1 MDRKNDHPFQK
12 YFQHMLLRSTFWPL
26 VAVLL
31 VSFLIVGWLYEYML
45 CRQTRERADTVV
57 QTLHQI
63 LTPYINQIRD
73 YTESDDVRSLL
84 SGEGD
89 PVEGYTQLYTFANRQ
104 TVTCNFYLLSSDG
117 DVVLRSNTI
126 LPEYLKQSPPYLY
139 GLLKRADYAPPGDV
153 VLMLNSRTAGSSD
166 QVFSIA
172 QRVQDQGRTAGFL
185 VFEIDKG
192 EIFDQIYTKGSSD
205 LILADNQETVL
216 LTTRNSLI
224 TGNQKTREDFRV
236 STGWQHIGGDFYYV
250 VQESIPLLKLKL
262 YVITDLW
269 AVNSAL
275 LLSAVILV
283 FLLLVATFI
292 LNLTFRRIAYAEAS
306 SVDEMIKSLDQMRE
320 EGIYTQL
327 EIESKGALQPLADAF
342 RGMIADIRELVEVS
356 NREQRRSMRAE
367 IKQLESQFDVH
378 FLYNTLE
385 VIRSLIKLD
394 PKQASRMI
402 VDFSTLLRYSTD
414 NTHELVSLRDDMFY
428 MEKYLAI
435 ANARYSSG
443 FRYEIQIEAE
453 LLDTARVPR
462 LLLQPIVE
470 NTVKYCRSKGGLWIR
485 IEGEKTEA
493 DQIHLRVID
502 NGMGIPPEIQE
513 EVRQSLATEQLPPQ
527 HTGLY
532 NIHRRIQL
540 MYGKAFGISEMSS
553 SSQGTR
559 IQITIPYV
567 KGGAPDGQGTDCG
580 R

>member
-1 MDRKNDHPFQK
+1 MDRKNDPPFQK
-12 YFQHMLLRSTFWPL
+12 YFQHMLLRRTFWPL

-31 VSFLIVGWLYEYML
+31 VSFLIVGGLYEYML
-45 CRQTRERADTVV
+45 CRQTRERADAVV
-57 QTLHQI
+57 ETLHQI
-63 LTPYINQIRD
+63 LTPYISQIQND
-73 YTESDDVRSLL
+73 TASDDVRELL
-84 SGEGD
+84 SGGGD
-89 PVEGYTQLYTFANRQ
+89 PVEGYTRLYDFANRQ
-104 TVTCNFYLLSSDG
+104 TVKCNFYLLTAGG
-117 DVVLRSNTI
+117 DVVLRSNTV
-126 LPEYLKQSPPYLY
+126 LPEYLQQDPPYLY
-139 GLLKRADYAPPGDV
+139 GLLKRAERAPSGAV
-153 VLMLNSRTAGSSD
+153 VLMLNRRVPGSSD
-166 QVFSIA
+166 QVFSMA
-172 QRVQDQGRTAGFL
+172 QRIQDRGETVGFL
-185 VFEIDKG
+185 VFEIDKN
-192 EIFDQIYTKGSSD
+192 EIFDAIYTKGSSD
-205 LILADNQETVL
+205 LILADSQETVL
-216 LTTRNSLI
+216 LTTRNALVS
-224 TGNQKTREDFRV
+224 GNQKTREDYRV
-236 STGWQHIGGDFYYV
+236 STGWHHIGGDSCYV
-250 VQESIPLLKLKL
+250 VQKPIPLLKLKL

-275 LLSAVILV
+275 LVSA
-283 FLLLVATFI
+283 LLLVLLLLAGIFI
-292 LNLTFRRIAYAEAS
+292 LNLAFRRIAYAEAS
-306 SVDEMIKSLDQMRE
+306 SVDEMIKSLEQMRE

-402 VDFSTLLRYSTD
+402 VDFSALLRYSTD
-414 NTHELVSLRDDMFY
+414 NTHELVSLRDDMLY

-443 FRYEIQIEAE
+443 FRYEIQIEEE
-453 LLDTARVPR
+453 LLDAARVPR
-462 LLLQPIVE
+462 LLLQPMVE
-470 NTVKYCRSKGGLWIR
+470 NTVKYCRSRGDLWIR
-485 IEGEKTEA
+485 IEGEKTQA
-493 DQIHLRVID
+493 DQINLRVID
-502 NGMGIPPEIQE
+502 NGGGIPQEVQE
-513 EVRQSLATEQLPPQ
+513 EIRQSLATEQLPPQ

-567 KGGAPDGQGTDCG
+567 KGGAPGGQGADCG